1 MFSCSK
7 KVYVKKS
14 LKNKVKGE
22 FTEAEVAKD
31 EFWEVNSDELNGS
44 FDSDEEEKEIKQA
57 KVKKPKTQVNR
68 RGRKFKHEVDTN
80 IMSIDL
86 SVLQKDADMATGDPI
101 FCKQCNG
108 VFNSFSKLV
117 ENDVIMEHQDE
128 DKQEDDVDEAIP
140 DERPEAED
148 NNNQTW
154 ICEFCQAENEVSIE
168 KEEMPTKDTLNYVLE
183 MEEVK
188 HEEAKVKSSSD
199 DNTSL
204 IFCID
209 TSGSMNGAVYNKEAP
224 KLLFNGRTNARR
236 SQISSKKVSR
246 LDCVRT
252 AINAHIDGMDHVDNQ
267 KKVGLVTF
275 DSTVSVIGDGSE
287 TPHSITGEMVFDYNG
302 LMENGQKIA
311 STHMNKN
318 ITETHIDLV
327 KKVNMLRTKGR
338 TALGPAVLTSIA
350 MAAEGGNGSTV
361 FICTD
366 GLANVGIGSIKQTGR
381 QTKDTNMDTEEFYE
395 LLATYANE
403 KGVTVN
409 IVSIEGEECDLETLI
424 TLSEKTGGSVN
435 IMNPMKM
442 KENFSA
448 MLQKSAIATN
458 VTVKVLLHKALEFRN
473 EDESNL
479 NKSKTLLRK
488 VVGNATEDS
497 EITFEYKIKDAE
509 DLKEIEDFDIEKLEE
524 IPFQAI
530 IEYTRLD
537 GMKCI
542 RTITKKIS
550 TSDDME
556 EVQKDVNVDILAV
569 NAAQQASKF
578 AKRGEFRAAQ
588 AYTINQKRFMKKNA
602 RTEADK
608 ETYKNWKGNLNI
620 MYDQLHDQNN
630 MEEQAMVVAKAM
642 PKESKMQSKKKKKGF
657 FSKMG
662 DALTSNMYNVSNMNS
677 RKLRK

>member
-1 MFSCSK
+1 MESCSA
-7 KVYVKKS
+7 KVYIKKS
-14 LKNKVKGE
+14 VKSKVKGVV
-22 FTEAEVAKD
+22 TEAEVAKD

-44 FDSDEEEKEIKQA
+44 FDSDEEEKEIKQT

-128 DKQEDDVDEAIP
+128 DKQEDDVDADEAIP

-154 ICEFCQAENEVSIE
+154 ICEFCQAENKVSIE
-168 KEEMPTKDTLNYVLE
+168 KEEMPAKDTLNYVLE

-209 TSGSMNGAVYNKEAP
+209 TSESMDRANLNCRAP
-224 KLLFNGRTNARR
+224 KITRMRTNAR
-236 SQISSKKVSR
+236 SKQVSGKR
-246 LDCVRT
+246 MPKLFFVQK
-252 AINAHIDGMDHVDNQ
+252 AINAYIDGMDHVDNQ

-275 DSTVSVIGDGSE
+275 GSTVSVIGDGSE
-287 TPHSITGEMVFDYNG
+287 TPHSITKDMMFDYNG

-366 GLANVGIGSIKQTGR
+366 GLANVGIGSIKQT
-381 QTKDTNMDTEEFYE
+381 KDTNMDTEEFYE

-409 IVSIEGEECDLETLI
+409 IVGIEGEECDLETLI
-424 TLSEKTGGSVN
+424 TLSEKTGGSAN
-435 IMNPMKM
+435 IINPMKI

-488 VVGNATEDS
+488 VVGNVTKDS

-509 DLKEIEDFDIEKLEE
+509 DLKEIEDFDIEELEE

-642 PKESKMQSKKKKKGF
+642 PKESKMQSKKMKKGF

-677 RKLRK
+677 RKLRE